1 MAERLASVPE
11 ESTTVFPAPHPPS
24 SSYRESIRSVDGP
37 EWRIRSSLFP
47 QSSYS
52 GSSYSSSYSGG
63 SNISGCSF
71 GMVSAGVS
79 GFGDGEITKIA
90 HKMVS
95 DGYLQQMVQAFGDQD
110 SDTVLEAW
118 FSELDVPWV
127 LQSRESHGSQFQ
139 LQPQELVERWI
150 RSLTLIVV
158 SIEELVA
165 AGDASP
171 AVARF
176 GRASISVMLDFGHTL
191 NLSMPENLQAMLHMY
206 VCVSAASYHMVLVEK
221 SCYMMVL
228 PFLSE
233 ARSVVRD
240 TGGLLKRGENKLVQ
254 AISDIIS
261 KAKVMAFGMVDDSWD
276 IEIVRGRG
284 EVHRSVRMLVDCIV
298 SMREA
303 QASSKESAQSHNIE
317 KLHNLI
323 DDAMDYLK
331 NMIEEKSEL
340 CLDPSLRYI
349 FLLNNYNFLAQ
360 VVYEPSIS
368 LDLELLSAVHHQGL
382 ELTPECKKQMDS
394 YLEVSWGQVLS
405 CISASKISGPLRRWI
420 SNSSLAKFHSAFH
433 KTYKAQKFWK
443 VPDPRLRSLLRE
455 AITKRVISAYRDYLK
470 EHPADLE
477 KQVSAVSSDPDVLE
491 EMVGELFEGR

>member
-95 DGYLQQMVQAFGDQD
+95 DGYLQQMVQAFGGQD
-110 SDTVLEAW
+110 PDSVLEAW

-158 SIEELVA
+158 SIIELFLSTADVSA
-165 AGDASP
+165 AVP
-171 AVARF
+171 RF
-176 GRASISVMLDFGHTL
+176 GKASISVMLDFVDTL

-206 VCVSAASYHMVLVEK
+206 VCVSTASYYMVA
-221 SCYMMVL
+221 VL
-228 PFLSE
+228 LFSLE
-233 ARSVVRD
+233 AQRVFSD
-240 TGGLLKRGENKLVQ
+240 IGGLLKRGENKLVQ

-261 KAKVMAFGMVDDSWD
+261 EAKVMAFGMVDDSWD